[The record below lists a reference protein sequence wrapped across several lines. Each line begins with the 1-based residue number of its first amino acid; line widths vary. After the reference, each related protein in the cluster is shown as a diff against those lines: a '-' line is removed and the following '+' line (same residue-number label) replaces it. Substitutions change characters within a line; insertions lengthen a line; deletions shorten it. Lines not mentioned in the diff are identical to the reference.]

1 MALKSI
7 LNEEEAM
14 ADIKDVVLIYVQDQP
29 QAFARIE
36 AIEPD
41 IKRGWY
47 HVSLLLLQI
56 PLTVVTWILR
66 DVYINGETF
75 TMDGKP
81 MRLEKV
87 VSPLKTKKTK
97 KPPAEPPVS
106 GKVIS
111 LKDLKKK

>member
-1 MALKSI
+1 
-7 LNEEEAM
+7 M
-14 ADIKDVVLIYVQDQP
+14 ADINDIVLIYMEDKP

-47 HVSLLLLQI
+47 HVRLLFLQI
-56 PLTVVTWILR
+56 PLTIVTWILR

-81 MRLEKV
+81 IRLEKV
-87 VSPLKTKKTK
+87 VAPRDGGSPEK
-97 KPPAEPPVS
+97 KPLQDDGVNKS
-106 GKVIS
+106 KVIS

>member
-1 MALKSI
+1 MIK
-7 LNEEEAM
+7 M
-14 ADIKDVVLIYVQDQP
+14 ADINDIVLIHMQDEP

-47 HVSLLLLQI
+47 HVSLLVLQI
-56 PLTVVTWILR
+56 PLAVVTWILR
-66 DVYINGETF
+66 DAYINGETF

-87 VSPLKTKKTK
+87 VSPLEKKAPPETSGDTK
-97 KPPAEPPVS
+97 
-106 GKVIS
+106 GKIIA

>member
-1 MALKSI
+1 
-7 LNEEEAM
+7 M
-14 ADIKDVVLIYVQDQP
+14 ADINDIVLIHMEEKP

-47 HVSLLLLQI
+47 HVQLLFLQI

-75 TMDGKP
+75 TMEGRP
-81 MRLEKV
+81 IRLEKV
-87 VSPLKTKKTK
+87 VAPKGVHRPES
-97 KPPAEPPVS
+97 EPPPENGTGGAQKS
-106 GKVIS
+106 KVIA

>member
-1 MALKSI
+1 
-7 LNEEEAM
+7 M
-14 ADIKDVVLIYVQDQP
+14 ADINDIVLIHVQDQP

-41 IKRGWY
+41 VKRGWY
-47 HVSLLLLQI
+47 HVSLLVLQI

-81 MRLEKV
+81 MRLDKV
-87 VSPLKTKKTK
+87 VSPLETKTPEPEPT
-97 KPPAEPPVS
+97 PPETSADNK

>member
-1 MALKSI
+1 
-7 LNEEEAM
+7 M
-14 ADIKDVVLIYVQDQP
+14 ADINDIVLIYVQDQP

-47 HVSLLLLQI
+47 HVSLLLLQS

-66 DVYINGETF
+66 DVYINGEIF

-87 VSPLKTKKTK
+87 VSPLKTGAPTA
-97 KPPAEPPVS
+97 PPADAPAS
-106 GKVIS
+106 AKGNVIS